1 MTGGEGGYEDIGL
14 GAFDRIVIHTGVHG
28 FQNVVGAQSQ
38 STDVEGS
45 IRQQAEQES
54 WIFHSN
60 GGGLVVPF
68 AKFVPETA
76 ITKERMRRGGVTTRK
91 KNMDKVPFEH

>member
-14 GAFDRIVIHTGVHG
+14 GAFERIVIHTGVHG

-45 IRQQAEQES
+45 IRQ
-54 WIFHSN
+54 
-60 GGGLVVPF
+60 
-68 AKFVPETA
+68 
-76 ITKERMRRGGVTTRK
+76 
-91 KNMDKVPFEH
+91 